1 MSDKVFGCLF
11 ERTDAKMNLAV
22 NFLAELKTKLIK
34 EGRID
39 LVNEIDNCL
48 ENIRV
53 I

>member
-1 MSDKVFGCLF
+1 MSEFGCLF

-22 NFLAELKTKLIK
+22 NFIENLKLKLTK

>member
-11 ERTDAKMNLAV
+11 ERTDAKLNLAL
-22 NFLAELKTKLIK
+22 NFLTELKTKLTK
-34 EGRID
+34 EGRVD

-48 ENIRV
+48 ENIKA